1 MTPTVPFNRPWL
13 CGRELHYIA
22 QAIQSG
28 HSSGNGA
35 FTDRCQKL
43 LQQLLGVERALLTTS
58 CTDALE
64 MAALLLD
71 LGPGD
76 EVIVPSYTFVS
87 TANAFALR
95 GAQLVFSDVRPDTLN
110 LDEAKLESLITERTR
125 AIVVVHYAS
134 VGCEMDAIMEIARR
148 TRVPVIED
156 NAQGLFARYRG
167 RPLGSFGALATL
179 SFHETKNISCGE
191 GGALL
196 VNDPALVERAEILWE
211 KGTNRAKFSRGEVD
225 KYSWVDLG
233 SSFLPSDLVAAFL
246 LAQLEQREEIQQR
259 RCRIWEKYRDRLS
272 AWASAHNVRLPFLP
286 KHCEPSWHMFYLLLP
301 SRVQRDG
308 LIRHLRERDIL
319 SVFHYV
325 PLHTSPMGRRVG
337 VAGDCPVTE
346 EISEQLI
353 RLPFYN
359 DMTEAEQEWVL
370 EAVLDYDLGQKDT

>member
-1 MTPTVPFNRPWL
+1 MTPTIPFNRPWL

-35 FTDRCQKL
+35 FTGRCQNL

-71 LGPGD
+71 LGPGS

-95 GAQLVFSDVRPDTLN
+95 GAQLVFSDIRPDTLN
-110 LDEAKLESLITERTR
+110 LDEAKLESLITERTG

-134 VGCEMDAIMEIARR
+134 VGCEMDTIMEIAQRY
-148 TRVPVIED
+148 RVPIVED

-233 SSFLPSDLVAAFL
+233 SSFLPSDLLAAFL
-246 LAQLEQREEIQQR
+246 LAQLEERDEIQQR
-259 RCRIWEKYRDRLS
+259 RRRIWEKYRDRLS
-272 AWASAHNVRLPFLP
+272 AWASGHNVRLPFLP
-286 KHCEPSWHMFYLLLP
+286 EHCEPSWHMFYLLLP

-308 LIRHLRERDIL
+308 LIRHLSERNIL

-337 VAGDCPVTE
+337 VPGDCPVTE
-346 EISEQLI
+346 EISERLV

-359 DMTEAEQEWVL
+359 DMGEAEQEWVL
-370 EAVLDYDLGQKDT
+370 EAVLDYDLGRKAT

>member
-1 MTPTVPFNRPWL
+1 MPPTVSFNRPWL

-64 MAALLLD
+64 MAALLLE

-95 GAQLVFSDVRPDTLN
+95 GAQLVFSDIRPDTLN
-110 LDEAKLESLITERTR
+110 LDEANLESLITERTR
-125 AIVVVHYAS
+125 AIVVVHYGS
-134 VGCEMDAIMEIARR
+134 VGCEMDAIMEIAGR

-167 RPLGSFGALATL
+167 RSLGSFGALATL

-211 KGTNRAKFSRGEVD
+211 KGTDRAKFSRGEVD

-246 LAQLEQREEIQQR
+246 LAQLEEREEIQQR
-259 RCRIWEKYRDRLS
+259 RCRIWEKYSDRLS

-337 VAGDCPVTE
+337 VTDDCPVTE
-346 EISEQLI
+346 EISERLV

-370 EAVLDYDLGQKDT
+370 EAVLDYDLDRKTT

>member
-1 MTPTVPFNRPWL
+1 MTHTIPFNRPWL

-28 HSSGNGA
+28 HSAGNGP
-35 FTDRCQKL
+35 FTGRCQKL

-64 MAALLLD
+64 MTALLLN
-71 LGPGD
+71 LEPGD

-87 TANAFALR
+87 TANAYALR
-95 GAQLVFSDVRPDTLN
+95 GAKIVFSDVRPDTLN
-110 LDEAKLESLITERTR
+110 IDETKLESLITERTR

-134 VGCEMDAIMEIARR
+134 IGCEMDTIMEIARR
-148 TRVPVIED
+148 HRVPVIED
-156 NAQGLFARYRG
+156 NAHGLFASYRG

-179 SFHETKNISCGE
+179 SFHETKNISCSE

-196 VNDPALVERAEILWE
+196 VNDPALIERAEILWE
-211 KGTNRAKFSRGEVD
+211 KGTNRSQFFRGEVD

-246 LAQLEQREEIQQR
+246 LAQLEEREQIQER
-259 RCRIWEKYRDRLS
+259 RRRIWEKYRDRLS
-272 AWASAHNVRLPFLP
+272 AWADAHDVRLPFLP
-286 KHCEPSWHMFYLLLP
+286 KHCEPSWHMFHLILP
-301 SRVQRDG
+301 SLAHRDEF
-308 LIRHLRERDIL
+308 IRHLRERDIL

-325 PLHTSPMGRRVG
+325 PLHDSPMGKRVG

-346 EISEQLI
+346 ETSERLV

-359 DMTEAEQEWVL
+359 DMTEEEQERVI
-370 EAVLDYDLGQKDT
+370 EAVLDYDLSPKTT

>member
-1 MTPTVPFNRPWL
+1 MAPTIPFNRPWL

-22 QAIQSG
+22 EAIQSG

-35 FTDRCQKL
+35 FTHRCQKL

-95 GAQLVFSDVRPDTLN
+95 GTQIVFSDVRPDTLN

-148 TRVPVIED
+148 YHVPVIED
-156 NAQGLFARYRG
+156 NAHGLFARYRG

-196 VNDPALVERAEILWE
+196 VNDPALIERAEILWE
-211 KGTNRAKFSRGEVD
+211 KGTNRAKFFRGEVD

-233 SSFLPSDLVAAFL
+233 SSFLPSDVVAAFL
-246 LAQLEQREEIQQR
+246 LAQLEERDEIQR
-259 RCRIWEKYRDRLS
+259 RRRRIWENYRDQLS
-272 AWASAHNVRLPFLP
+272 EWANAHGVRLPFLP
-286 KHCEPSWHMFYLLLP
+286 DSCEPSWHMFYLVLQ
-301 SRVQRDG
+301 SRVHRDG

-325 PLHTSPMGRRVG
+325 PLHTSPMGKRLS
-337 VAGDCPVTE
+337 ATGDCPVTE
-346 EISEQLI
+346 EISERLV

-359 DMTEAEQEWVL
+359 NMTEPEQECVVS
-370 EAVLDYDLGQKDT
+370 AVLDYDPGR